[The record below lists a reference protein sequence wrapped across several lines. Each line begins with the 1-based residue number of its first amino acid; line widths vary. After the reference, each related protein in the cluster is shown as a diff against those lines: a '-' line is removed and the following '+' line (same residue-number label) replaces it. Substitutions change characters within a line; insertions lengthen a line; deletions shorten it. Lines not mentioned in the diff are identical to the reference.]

1 MLNSAFLY
9 SFQSNKETENQMF
22 KIGLG
27 RIGCLLIQ
35 PHCFSNF
42 NTYLIMINVVI
53 TGLYNRGQ
61 QDEYI
66 ELDAQ
71 QKN

>member
-27 RIGCLLIQ
+27 RIGCLHHAVPVAWGYRLLKAAATAAGGVPAKQ
-35 PHCFSNF
+35 TAGNS
-42 NTYLIMINVVI
+42 
-53 TGLYNRGQ
+53 R
-61 QDEYI
+61 
-66 ELDAQ
+66 
-71 QKN
+71 KN

>member
-27 RIGCLLIQ
+27 RIGCLQLVDSVHCRVKRFHRALAVGRGAASSGSSIT
-35 PHCFSNF
+35 PH
-42 NTYLIMINVVI
+42 
-53 TGLYNRGQ
+53 TGSW
-61 QDEYI
+61 
-66 ELDAQ
+66 
-71 QKN
+71 

>member
-27 RIGCLLIQ
+27 RIGCLQLIK
-35 PHCFSNF
+35 
-42 NTYLIMINVVI
+42 L
-53 TGLYNRGQ
+53 GLGC
-61 QDEYI
+61 
-66 ELDAQ
+66 
-71 QKN
+71 